1 MQFEIGPYRIAVSTD
16 FGPRITSLRLEDG
29 PEMFADLGPD
39 AVISH
44 DTGVYHFRGGHRL
57 WVAPEVPELTYASDD
72 HPCSVEEVGGVI
84 TVEAP
89 ADGAGFVKKMSISL
103 EEDSL
108 AVDHRV
114 TRWEGHSPPVSAWAI
129 TQLPL
134 GGTAILPMSG
144 ADTTPSANR
153 YLVLWPYTSFEDR
166 RVSLGDE
173 ALELQAVDGPP
184 IKFGAG
190 PDPGRLG
197 YFRDDFVFVKEISPT
212 RDGSVPDFGAVGQV
226 YLGQGFCE
234 LESVGSLT
242 ILHEGTAAEL
252 RERWTIV
259 DCGDLDSAI
268 GLTVGG

>member
-1 MQFEIGPYRIAVSTD
+1 MQFDVGPYRIAIATD

-29 PEMFADLGPD
+29 PEMFAELGSD
-39 AVISH
+39 AVITH
-44 DTGVYHFRGGHRL
+44 DTGTYHFRGGHRL

-89 ADGAGFVKKMSISL
+89 PDGAGLVKEMSLSL
-103 EEDSL
+103 DEDSL
-108 AVDHRV
+108 LVEHRV
-114 TRWEGHSPPVSAWAI
+114 TRAEGHFPPVSAWAI
-129 TQLPL
+129 TQVPL
-134 GGTAILPMSG
+134 GGTAILPVTG

-153 YLVLWPYTSFEDR
+153 YLVLWPYTSFEDG

-173 ALELQAVDGPP
+173 ALELRAAHGPP

-197 YFRDDFVFVKEISPT
+197 YFRDDFVFMKEISPAT
-212 RDGSVPDFGAVGQV
+212 DRNVPDFGAVGQV

-234 LESVGSLT
+234 LESVGPLT
-242 ILHEGTAAEL
+242 GLAAGMAAEL
-252 RERWTIV
+252 QERWTIV